1 MEKRRPLGD
10 ITNLSLPLTG
20 SGDFTSCSSPN
31 VNVQPRTESPP
42 PASGGKKK
50 QGSKL
55 EFPDEKKKD
64 DFIITKSDQIETN
77 SDISSSSKVVQLEFQ
92 LFVTKKPIIASRLM
106 RNSSRNLPT
115 SMFPVWRGLRSA
127 QRKEG

>member
-1 MEKRRPLGD
+1 MEKRKPLGD

-20 SGDFTSCSSPN
+20 SGDFTTCSSP
-31 VNVQPRTESPP
+31 NVQPRTESSP

-77 SDISSSSKVVQLEFQ
+77 TDISSSSKVVQLEFQ
-92 LFVTKKPIIASRLM
+92 LFVT
-106 RNSSRNLPT
+106 
-115 SMFPVWRGLRSA
+115 
-127 QRKEG
+127 